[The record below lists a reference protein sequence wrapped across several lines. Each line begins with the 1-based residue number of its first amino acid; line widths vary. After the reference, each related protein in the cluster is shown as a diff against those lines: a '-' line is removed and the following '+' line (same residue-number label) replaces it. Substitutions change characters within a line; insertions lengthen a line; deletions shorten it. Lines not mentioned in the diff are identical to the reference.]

1 MEKHITIIFKE
12 DTLERVRNYSL
23 RTKGKSKRLSE
34 TVNDIIEEYL
44 NIAERETPPTHSDN
58 THTHKTGIQ
67 DILEFIED
75 NYSQGITKQ
84 KIDEAI
90 KEFKGM
96 DTRTIRKYEP
106 EVIHNL
112 LSLGYKTHPVN
123 PNLYIKYE
131 IPDMKE
137 RLP

>member
-44 NIAERETPPTHSDN
+44 NIAERETPPTHSDS
-58 THTHKTGIQ
+58 TRTHKTGIQ
-67 DILEFIED
+67 DILEFIEE
-75 NYSQGITKQ
+75 NNPTGITKQ

-90 KEFKGM
+90 REYKGM
-96 DTRTIRKYEP
+96 DTRTIRKYKP
-106 EVIHNL
+106 EIIKSIL
-112 LSLGYKTHPVN
+112 TMGYKPHPKN
-123 PNLYIKYE
+123 NNLFLRDNMTLSKPE
-131 IPDMKE
+131 AP
-137 RLP
+137 